1 MRQIYYSIRTLLHER
16 TLNIVRVL
24 SLSLGLTVGILL
36 FSQIAFEMSYEK
48 CYPEAENLI
57 MARIAAQNM
66 TTGEVQGDDGMNYD
80 YTVCDPV
87 AFTLAQDMPEEIES
101 ATCVLPSQFYHIYKE
116 DKLLSKANYMMV
128 DTCFFETMGIPV
140 LKGNAKDLIISNS
153 IFVSEHFA
161 RETFGS
167 ADPIGK
173 TLSADK
179 QLELT
184 IRGVYKDIPENSM
197 LSRDFVITIHR
208 DGRYASGNGW
218 NGNDI
223 FYAFARLRH
232 ASDIDKVNS
241 KIQQVMAKYSPLQWD
256 DWKLE
261 YSVVPLSKRHLDS
274 ADTQKRLMIFG
285 FLGFS
290 VFFVAIMNY
299 MLISIATISRRAKS
313 VGVHKCSGASSGNI
327 FGMFL
332 AETGVLV
339 LLSVLFSFLL
349 IINMGELIEDLLGTS
364 LASLFAWDIIWIP
377 LLTVVVLFL
386 LAGGIPGKLF
396 SRIPVTQVFRHYTD
410 GKRGWKRSLLFV
422 QFTGTSF
429 VLGLLLVTLLQYSH
443 LMNGDMGI
451 KIPGLVEAETWMSG
465 ETVEHVKDELLRQ
478 PMVEG
483 VSASTHSVLGEYW
496 TRGLIGNDGK
506 RIATLNFNMCDYDY
520 PNVMGIRITEG
531 TTIKKK
537 GDLLVNKELVRLMKW
552 TDGAVGKSVSGVEGT
567 IVGVFDD
574 IRNRSFYSSQSPIV
588 LIADK
593 ESANHTINVRL
604 KEPYDENLK
613 RLNECVAKLFPSYYK
628 ELQNYSPENPVVKKR
643 KVHPDVVN
651 AIKYLAEITDGNP
664 MLIKAYAQMIL
675 AHVFTTMPLINKSAV
690 GRDDLIY
697 NAVEYVAKNF
707 RENISLEK
715 MAYELCVSKYVLSRM
730 FAKTFHCNFSKY
742 VNGVRLNYAVAELE
756 NSMDSITNICLD
768 CGFESQRTFNR
779 VFKDRYKITPREY
792 RKRIIM

>member
-478 PMVEG
+478 PMVDG
-483 VSASTHSVLGEYW
+483 VSA
-496 TRGLIGNDGK
+496 
-506 RIATLNFNMCDYDY
+506 F
-520 PNVMGIRITEG
+520 
-531 TTIKKK
+531 
-537 GDLLVNKELVRLMKW
+537 
-552 TDGAVGKSVSGVEGT
+552 
-567 IVGVFDD
+567 
-574 IRNRSFYSSQSPIV
+574 
-588 LIADK
+588 
-593 ESANHTINVRL
+593 HT
-604 KEPYDENLK
+604 
-613 RLNECVAKLFPSYYK
+613 
-628 ELQNYSPENPVVKKR
+628 
-643 KVHPDVVN
+643 
-651 AIKYLAEITDGNP
+651 
-664 MLIKAYAQMIL
+664 
-675 AHVFTTMPLINKSAV
+675 
-690 GRDDLIY
+690 
-697 NAVEYVAKNF
+697 
-707 RENISLEK
+707 
-715 MAYELCVSKYVLSRM
+715 
-730 FAKTFHCNFSKY
+730 
-742 VNGVRLNYAVAELE
+742 
-756 NSMDSITNICLD
+756 
-768 CGFESQRTFNR
+768 QRTG
-779 VFKDRYKITPREY
+779 
-792 RKRIIM
+792 RILDTWIDW

>member
-101 ATCVLPSQFYHIYKE
+101 ATCVLPFQFYHIYKE

-167 ADPIGK
+167 AAPIGK

-429 VLGLLLVTLLQYSH
+429 VLGLLLVTLLQYSY

-478 PMVEG
+478 PMVDG

-613 RLNECVAKLFPSYYK
+613 RLNECVAKTFPNVALNFNSVDCMIREGYKSVYRFRNAVWISSCFILLIVITGLIGYVNGETQRRSKEIAIRKVNGAESSGILKLLIYDILNISVISVLIGTAASYFTGQIWLEQFSERIDMDLLLFIGIALLVLLVIVACVVVK
-628 ELQNYSPENPVVKKR
+628 AWHVANENPVKS
-643 KVHPDVVN
+643 
-651 AIKYLAEITDGNP
+651 
-664 MLIKAYAQMIL
+664 IKA
-675 AHVFTTMPLINKSAV
+675 
-690 GRDDLIY
+690 
-697 NAVEYVAKNF
+697 E
-707 RENISLEK
+707 
-715 MAYELCVSKYVLSRM
+715 
-730 FAKTFHCNFSKY
+730 
-742 VNGVRLNYAVAELE
+742 
-756 NSMDSITNICLD
+756 
-768 CGFESQRTFNR
+768 
-779 VFKDRYKITPREY
+779 
-792 RKRIIM
+792 